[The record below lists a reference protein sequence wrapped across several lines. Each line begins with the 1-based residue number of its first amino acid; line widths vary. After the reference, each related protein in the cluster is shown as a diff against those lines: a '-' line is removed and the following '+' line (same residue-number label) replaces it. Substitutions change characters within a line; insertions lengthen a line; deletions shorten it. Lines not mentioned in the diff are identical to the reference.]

1 MALQKLNLLNP
12 LNVFHTAKRYF
23 HVTTTKCKTFRQ
35 MYRDFWT
42 PKSNNHP
49 PYGHFTQVG
58 DPVLRS
64 AAVAVPQ
71 DMLDCKEID
80 MIVEQMIKVLRKY
93 NCVGIAAPQI
103 GVSLRIIVMEF
114 REDLNKKFTKEVY
127 EARKMSPLPLTV
139 SLGYFYA
146 LLIGLFE
153 RSILVQSNFRK
164 SPLNLYF
171 YQ

>member
-1 MALQKLNLLNP
+1 MALQRLNHLP
-12 LNVFHTAKRYF
+12 LNIFNTTKRFFHASA
-23 HVTTTKCKTFRQ
+23 TKCKSFRE

-42 PKSNNHP
+42 PKNANQP

-64 AAVAVPQ
+64 PAAEVPH
-71 DMLDCKEID
+71 DMLDSKEID
-80 MIVEQMIKVLRKY
+80 LIVEQMVKVLRKY
-93 NCVGIAAPQI
+93 DCVGIAAPQI

-139 SLGYFYA
+139 S
-146 LLIGLFE
+146 
-153 RSILVQSNFRK
+153 K
-164 SPLNLYF
+164 
-171 YQ
+171 